1 MTTATTATTAKS
13 APNAMPA
20 GFPSDIPL
28 DPMSLSLLQ
37 MLERYDPAAARF
49 FALEAERQATTLE
62 LIASENHVSTEVMH
76 ATGSWLTNK
85 YAEGYPG
92 KRYYGGCEFHDGI
105 EDLALDRAKQLFGCK
120 FANVQPHCGA
130 NANTAAFMAICNPGD
145 TVLSLP
151 IKSGGHLSHG
161 LKVNFSGTFY
171 KIAEYDLDAATEL
184 LDYDEI
190 ARVARACKPKMIICG
205 YSAYPRV
212 IDFARFRA
220 IADEVGAVLMAD
232 IAHIAG
238 LVAAGVHPS
247 PFPHAH
253 IVTTTTHKT
262 LRGPRGGL
270 ILTNDEEIAK
280 KVDRKVFPGT
290 QGGPLMH
297 VIGAKAVAFGEAL
310 KPEFKT
316 YCQQVVK
323 NAQALATGLVK
334 RGYRLCSG
342 GTDNH
347 LMLVD
352 LRARSADLTGAD
364 AEKWLEN
371 AGIIVNK
378 NGIPNDPRSPV
389 LTSGLRLGTPALTT
403 RGLKEADMELVAAWI
418 DRVLGSSG
426 DAATITAVRAE
437 IRAYC
442 AKFPLFH

>member
-1 MTTATTATTAKS
+1 
-13 APNAMPA
+13 MPA

-28 DPMSLSLLQ
+28 DPMSVQLLQ
-37 MLERYDPAAARF
+37 MLERYDPAAARLY
-49 FALEAERQATTLE
+49 AQEAERQANTLE

-76 ATGSWLTNK
+76 TVGSWLTNK

-105 EDLALDRAKQLFGCK
+105 EDLARDRAKQLFGCK

-130 NANTAAFMAICNPGD
+130 NANTAAFMAMCEPGD
-145 TVLSLP
+145 TILSLP

-184 LDYDEI
+184 LNYDEI
-190 ARVARACKPKMIICG
+190 ARIARECKPKMIICG

-238 LVAAGVHPS
+238 LVATGVHPS

-310 KPEFKT
+310 KPEFKS

-323 NAQALATGLVK
+323 NAQALAAGLVK

-364 AEKWLEN
+364 AEKWLEK

-378 NGIPNDPRSPV
+378 NGIPNDTRSPMI
-389 LTSGLRLGTPALTT
+389 TSGLRLGTPALTT

-418 DRVLGSSG
+418 DRVLGSAG